1 MKTSDQL
8 DKFAP
13 AFLAAQK
20 AISFAAKDSRNPHFK
35 NDYADLESVVNA
47 VKGALNEN
55 GITYIQMPSPAE
67 PGMMALTTRLLHESG
82 QWIED
87 TGTVTLQ
94 KNDPQGFGS
103 ANTYLRR
110 YALSAVTGVYQADD
124 DGNAGSGQG
133 QSQGNGQ
140 GGSNHQRNQSQQSGQ
155 NRGQQQRGQQQE
167 QPQPLTQ
174 QEFDAYVNAIGAA
187 QNGAELKHAFN
198 SAVKAASEA
207 NDKPAYDHFLSVKN
221 ERVQFLTDQAQQQQH
236 AA

>member
-55 GITYIQMPSPAE
+55 GITYIQMPSPAD

-133 QSQGNGQ
+133 QQQNNGQ
-140 GGSNHQRNQSQQSGQ
+140 GGSGHQRNQGQQSGQ
-155 NRGQQQRGQQQE
+155 NRGQQQRGQQQPE
-167 QPQPLTQ
+167 QLTQ
-174 QEFDAYVNAIGAA
+174 QEFDAFTGAIYAA
-187 QNGAELKHAFN
+187 QDVAE
-198 SAVKAASEA
+198 VKSVSNRALQAASDA
-207 NDKPAYDHFLSVKN
+207 NDKPAYDHFLSVKK
-221 ERVQFLTDQAQQQQH
+221 ERVQSLTDQAQQQH

>member
-55 GITYIQMPSPAE
+55 GITYIQMPSPAD

-140 GGSNHQRNQSQQSGQ
+140 GGSNHQQNKGQHGGQ
-155 NRGQQQRGQQQE
+155 NRGQQQRGQQQQE
-167 QPQPLTQ
+167 PLTQ
-174 QEFDAYVNAIGAA
+174 QEFDAYTDAIHAA
-187 QNGAELKHAFN
+187 QDVAE
-198 SAVKAASEA
+198 VKTVSNRALQAASDA
-207 NDKPAYDHFLSVKN
+207 NDKPAYDHFLSVKK
-221 ERVQFLTDQAQQQQH
+221 ERVQSLTDQAQQQQH